1 MKASLSG
8 SRNDTNDGYHR
19 AVERVI
25 AAMPEHFQGSLSL
38 QDMAEIARMSP
49 FHFNRVFRQIAGI
62 PPMQF
67 LYALRLQKAKQLLLT
82 TGLRVTDVCYEV
94 GYNSLG
100 TFTTRFTQLVGL
112 SPCGWR
118 LLANKIT
125 DVIPESTGGDGAD
138 GTKPTS
144 QPQYLAGRIDSVK
157 EFAGLVFI
165 GLFTTPIPQ
174 DRPVAGALLTKLGN
188 YHIGPIPDGCYHIF
202 AAAFPHADNP
212 LSYLL
217 PDCSELLVGGL
228 QTPIQMRDG
237 QAIGRTDMMLRPMRL
252 TDPPI
257 LIALPALLAR

>member
-8 SRNDTNDGYHR
+8 SRDETNEGHHR
-19 AVERVI
+19 SVERVI
-25 AAMPEHFQGSLSL
+25 AAMPEHLQESLSL
-38 QDMAEIARMSP
+38 QDMAEIALMSP

-62 PPMQF
+62 PPTQF

-82 TGLRVTDVCYEV
+82 TDLRVTDVCYEV

-112 SPCGWR
+112 TPCRWR
-118 LLANKIT
+118 LLAKQVT
-125 DVIPESTGGDGAD
+125 GVIPELTAGNGTG
-138 GTKPTS
+138 KPNPLLRAQWIS
-144 QPQYLAGRIDSVK
+144 GRIDSVK
-157 EFAGLVFI
+157 QFTGLVFI

-174 DRPVAGALLTKLGN
+174 DWPVAGTLLTELGDYN
-188 YHIGPIPDGCYHIF
+188 IGPIPDGSYYIF
-202 AAAFPHADNP
+202 AAAFPQLDDP

-217 PDCSELLVGGL
+217 PESSELLVGGA
-228 QTPIQMRDG
+228 QTPILMQNG
-237 QAIGRTDMMLRPMRL
+237 QPVGRSDMTLRPMRL